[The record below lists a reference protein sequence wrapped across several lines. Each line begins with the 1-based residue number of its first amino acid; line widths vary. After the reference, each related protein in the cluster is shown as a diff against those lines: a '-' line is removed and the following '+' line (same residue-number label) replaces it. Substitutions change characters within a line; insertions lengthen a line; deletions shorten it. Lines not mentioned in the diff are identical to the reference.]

1 MKFSEIQYVRPDL
14 DLIKQQAEQ
23 TIQAINRATS
33 AQEQINAFNAYNKMY
48 GDLSTMKAL
57 VHIRSETNTEDP
69 FYNAEREFFNHANPI
84 LDQIDQQIGQALSSS
99 RFRTELE
106 KEFGTVIFANYDIA
120 ARTISPKITEL
131 IQEENR
137 LVRAYQSLNA
147 SATAEFQGETIP
159 LQKLGFYKQHTD
171 RGVRRS
177 AYEAEGKFYDAHRDE
192 YDQIYDDLV
201 KNRTAQAKCLGHENY
216 LPLGYDRMGRNCYGK
231 AELQAFRAQII
242 EDVVPRVR
250 QIKAAQA
257 SRLGVDC
264 LKFYDDILLFPDGN
278 AAPEGTPEE
287 IIEAGKHAYTH
298 LSPETAAYAKVLF
311 GNEMI
316 DVLPR
321 KGKVSGGYCVEIYN
335 HKSTFIFANF
345 NGTSADADVLI
356 HEGGHGFAF
365 YRSMLQENRPPQ
377 LLVPMADGRETH
389 AMTMEFLLSD
399 YYPLFFGENAKK
411 YEIGHCETSFAHIP
425 YMCLVDE
432 FQQVMYEEPHL
443 TPRERNQIW
452 LDLER
457 KYRPW
462 NDFDQLPFYGRGAGW
477 QRQLHIY
484 QHPLFYIEYALAQIV
499 ALQFWFLRQKDA
511 QDAWD
516 RYLAF
521 VDKGGTRTFDSLVKE
536 SGLKIPYEPG
546 CLKMVGESVA
556 TWLTTYPWPS

>member
-1 MKFSEIQYVRPDL
+1 
-14 DLIKQQAEQ
+14 
-23 TIQAINRATS
+23 
-33 AQEQINAFNAYNKMY
+33 
-48 GDLSTMKAL
+48 
-57 VHIRSETNTEDP
+57 
-69 FYNAEREFFNHANPI
+69 
-84 LDQIDQQIGQALSSS
+84 
-99 RFRTELE
+99 
-106 KEFGTVIFANYDIA
+106 
-120 ARTISPKITEL
+120 
-131 IQEENR
+131 
-137 LVRAYQSLNA
+137 
-147 SATAEFQGETIP
+147 
-159 LQKLGFYKQHTD
+159 
-171 RGVRRS
+171 
-177 AYEAEGKFYDAHRDE
+177 
-192 YDQIYDDLV
+192 
-201 KNRTAQAKCLGHENY
+201 
-216 LPLGYDRMGRNCYGK
+216 
-231 AELQAFRAQII
+231 
-242 EDVVPRVR
+242 
-250 QIKAAQA
+250 
-257 SRLGVDC
+257 
-264 LKFYDDILLFPDGN
+264 
-278 AAPEGTPEE
+278 
-287 IIEAGKHAYTH
+287 
-298 LSPETAAYAKVLF
+298 
-311 GNEMI
+311 
-316 DVLPR
+316 
-321 KGKVSGGYCVEIYN
+321 
-335 HKSTFIFANF
+335 
-345 NGTSADADVLI
+345 
-356 HEGGHGFAF
+356 
-365 YRSMLQENRPPQ
+365 
-377 LLVPMADGRETH
+377 MADGRETH